1 MAGFLDKLSG
11 ALNDAVNDVSDK
23 AKEYSEVTS
32 LKGQIRSQEKIIN
45 TALLEIAKAYYEENK
60 DNTEDK
66 YYEQMKKITEAQET
80 VDKLNQDIANIK
92 MK

>member
-23 AKEYSEVTS
+23 AKEYSEVSS
-32 LKGQIRSQEKIIN
+32 LKGQIRSQEKTIN
-45 TALLEIAKAYYEENK
+45 ATLLEIAKAYYEEHK

-66 YYEQMKKITEAQET
+66 YYEQMKKITEAQAI